1 MPSGNLSGGLWWAW
15 IVSTI
20 AGIWGSTL
28 GKIVLIGA
36 VIGMCSIGSA
46 LFQSPSN
53 TTTTTSD
60 SSAGGSNSVVATD
73 VPAEIPTDV
82 PVATDVPA
90 PVPTAQPTAVVVLSA
105 CNADAIVTAA
115 WPMLN
120 PSAQTA
126 LRVNSIDSNLATRYG
141 TSIDIT
147 KLIMATNAQIVAP
160 EQALAQC
167 GDGAGVLRAPFTP
180 TAGMMLDCQINN
192 SCTQQTAVM
201 RQVQLVIRNQTLFAA
216 VNIDPS
222 KSLLSQFSQRSVNK
236 NTITVA
242 VINSNNDWESLVAP
256 FIHTPLVTISKSKGL
271 WTSANELNSTTVAR
285 AANEFAYD
293 DIRGITQLTQPANLN
308 QLSRTVDFSK
318 IVWSDGKPLAAADY
332 VRWFANCPSINAS
345 LCKFIDSVVAKSATK
360 ITITYIPGLPATL
373 ANLIAPEALKGSDQS
388 ILTSQSGEW
397 RVVSRS
403 ADTITLENTSN
414 TILEI
419 QRIDGNAMQPF
430 LDDLRQNG
438 SDLVI
443 VAPEFSATVA
453 AAIAAQPLANN
464 YAVELVPTGA
474 IYTYKTP

>member
-1 MPSGNLSGGLWWAW
+1 
-15 IVSTI
+15 
-20 AGIWGSTL
+20 
-28 GKIVLIGA
+28 
-36 VIGMCSIGSA
+36 MCSIGSA

-60 SSAGGSNSVVATD
+60 SSASGSNSVVATD
-73 VPAEIPTDV
+73 IPAEVPTDV

-90 PVPTAQPTAVVVLSA
+90 PAPTAQPTAVVVLPA
-105 CNADAIVTAA
+105 CNTDSIVTSA

-120 PSAQTA
+120 GTAQTA
-126 LRVNSIDSNLATRYG
+126 LRVNSIDGNLATRYS

-160 EQALAQC
+160 AQALSQC
-167 GDGAGVLRAPFTP
+167 GDGAGVLRAPFAP

-201 RQVQLVIRNQTLFAA
+201 RQTQLLVRNQTLFGEF
-216 VNIDPS
+216 NIDPS

-256 FIHTPLVTISKSKGL
+256 LIHTPLVTISKSKGV
-271 WTSANELNSTTVAR
+271 WTSANELSSTTVAR

-293 DIRGITQLTQPANLN
+293 DIRGITQLTQPASLD

-318 IVWSDGKPLAAADY
+318 IVWSNGTPLAAADY
-332 VRWFANCPSINAS
+332 VRWFANCPSINES
-345 LCKFIDSVVAKSATK
+345 LCPFIDNVVAKSATK

-373 ANLIAPEALKGSDQS
+373 ANLIAPDALKGSDQS

-397 RVVSRS
+397 RVVSQS
-403 ADTITLENTSN
+403 ADTITLENTTN
-414 TILEI
+414 TILAI
-419 QRIDGNAMQPF
+419 QWIDGNAMQPF

-443 VAPEFSATVA
+443 VDPEFSATVA